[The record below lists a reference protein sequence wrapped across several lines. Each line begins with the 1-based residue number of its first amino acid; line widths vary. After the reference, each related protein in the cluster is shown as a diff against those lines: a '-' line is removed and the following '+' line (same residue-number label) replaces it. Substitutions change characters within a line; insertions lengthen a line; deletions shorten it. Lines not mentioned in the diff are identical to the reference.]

1 MMASIDTA
9 ASRTVGNDVA
19 QCTFAV
25 MEDRLAYFARL
36 VDEAPDVARARFGYA
51 NELLH
56 AERFDEAVVQLRAYL
71 DLAEDEGNAWGKLAE
86 ALTRLGRVDEA
97 ADAYL
102 AGIDQ
107 SLKHGHT
114 GMADDFQAALEA
126 L

>member
-1 MMASIDTA
+1 
-9 ASRTVGNDVA
+9 
-19 QCTFAV
+19 

-36 VDEAPDVARARFGYA
+36 VADEPTVARARFGYA

-56 AERFDEAVVQLRAYL
+56 AGRDAEAVEQLRAYL
-71 DLAEDEGNAWGKLAE
+71 DMSEDEGNAWGRLAE
-86 ALTRLGRVDEA
+86 ALARLGDVDGA

-107 SLKHGHT
+107 ALKHGHS
-114 GMADDFQAALEA
+114 GMAGDFQAALEA